1 MTEQVD
7 VVVVGLGVGGEAVG
21 GALAEAG
28 LNVVGIE
35 GKLVGGECPYW
46 GCIPSKMMVRA
57 ADMLTE
63 ARRIDTMAGH
73 ADVLPSF
80 APVALRIREE
90 ATTYWDDT
98 IAVDR
103 FTGKGGTFVRGY
115 AQLTGPKRV
124 GVDGREFEA
133 TTGIV
138 IATGTTP
145 VVPPIDGLRDT
156 PYWTNREATEAEQV
170 PDSLI
175 VLGGGAVGL
184 ELAQVFARFGTPVS
198 VVEAAARLIPNEE
211 PESSDVVAA
220 SLANDGIKI
229 HTSAP
234 AERVR
239 HDGNMFT
246 VTLSD
251 GSELTAQR
259 LLVAVGRRTELAGLG
274 LESVGLDPTARS
286 LEVDDRLRAG
296 DGLWGV
302 GDVTGHGAF
311 THVATYQANIVVRD
325 ILGQDGPAADYRA
338 VPRVT
343 FTDPEIG
350 AVGLT
355 EQQAIDRGINV
366 RTGIAQVPSTARGWI
381 HKAGNAGVIKLVTD
395 ADRGVLVGA
404 TSAGP
409 NGGEVL
415 GALAV
420 AVYGEVPVESLR
432 HMIYAYPTFHRG
444 IEDALRALQL

>member
-1 MTEQVD
+1 
-7 VVVVGLGVGGEAVG
+7 
-21 GALAEAG
+21 
-28 LNVVGIE
+28 
-35 GKLVGGECPYW
+35 
-46 GCIPSKMMVRA
+46 
-57 ADMLTE
+57 
-63 ARRIDTMAGH
+63 
-73 ADVLPSF
+73 
-80 APVALRIREE
+80 
-90 ATTYWDDT
+90 
-98 IAVDR
+98 
-103 FTGKGGTFVRGY
+103 
-115 AQLTGPKRV
+115 
-124 GVDGREFEA
+124 
-133 TTGIV
+133 
-138 IATGTTP
+138 
-145 VVPPIDGLRDT
+145 
-156 PYWTNREATEAEQV
+156 
-170 PDSLI
+170 
-175 VLGGGAVGL
+175 
-184 ELAQVFARFGTPVS
+184 
-198 VVEAAARLIPNEE
+198 
-211 PESSDVVAA
+211 
-220 SLANDGIKI
+220 
-229 HTSAP
+229 
-234 AERVR
+234 
-239 HDGNMFT
+239 
-246 VTLSD
+246 
-251 GSELTAQR
+251 
-259 LLVAVGRRTELAGLG
+259 
-274 LESVGLDPTARS
+274 
-286 LEVDDRLRAG
+286 
-296 DGLWGV
+296 
-302 GDVTGHGAF
+302 VTGHGAF